1 MATRNRRTVCP
12 RLLSLEGREMLSG
25 LIAAMAANA
34 PRPPTA
40 ISALRNHVASL
51 QSVGNGV
58 VPSGNTGGAG
68 NGSTFTDNSATPL
81 LGNGAVTPQEARR
94 ETFKAA
100 FNGPVYSG
108 PGRFSDQAATT
119 FYRGLG
125 GSTFFLHGD
134 FDMAIITPTDPGK
147 PFFGEAVLNDKS
159 TNSSGL
165 VGLVLNG
172 DRHAVDSQGR
182 PTHLTFNVDPNV
194 YSGIFFVDAGTGT
207 VNLTYGA
214 NNVAHVSF
222 NGRIF
227 TNGLTS
233 PLINADLYS
242 RNGRPLRLRT
252 SHAHH

>member
-1 MATRNRRTVCP
+1 MTKQRRRSVRP
-12 RLLSLEGREMLSG
+12 RVVGLEGRELLSG
-25 LIAAMAANA
+25 LIAVMAENA
-34 PRPPTA
+34 PRPPSA
-40 ISALRNHVASL
+40 ISALRGHIASL
-51 QSVGNGV
+51 QSGGNVV

-68 NGSTFTDNSATPL
+68 NGSTFTNNTASPL
-81 LGNGAVTPQEARR
+81 LGNGAVTPREALR
-94 ETFKAA
+94 ETFRAR

-119 FYRGLG
+119 FFRGLG

-134 FDMAIITPTDPGK
+134 FNMAIITPTDPTK

-165 VGLVLNG
+165 VGLVLTG
-172 DRHAVDSQGR
+172 DRLAVDSHGR
-182 PTHLTFNVDPNV
+182 PTHLTFSVDPNV

-207 VNLTYGA
+207 VDITYGA
-214 NNVAHVSF
+214 NNATHVSF

-233 PLINADLYS
+233 PLLNADLYS
-242 RNGRPLRLRT
+242 RNGRPLRLRA
-252 SHAHH
+252 SHGHH